1 MNIRNLLAK
10 LAEIGVESVEARVG
24 EHTVYVLSCKLP
36 EFPFGG
42 REWAWYTLIMES
54 GQTEVDRD
62 EVEAI
67 LRHLWHAEQD
77 FFGDEEEPESG
88 EPQI

>member
-1 MNIRNLLAK
+1 
-10 LAEIGVESVEARVG
+10 
-24 EHTVYVLSCKLP
+24 
-36 EFPFGG
+36 
-42 REWAWYTLIMES
+42 MES

-77 FFGDEEEPESG
+77 FFADEEET
-88 EPQI
+88 